1 MKIIFDFT
9 AFLPQATGVD
19 AYLKQLVLHLA
30 KVDRDNQYLLCHN
43 FEDRKL
49 FVGNLPG
56 NFSCHSVSAR
66 PRPVRLAYQQ
76 FLLPALSSAWGAD
89 VVHSPAFI
97 SPFIRGPSHH
107 VLTIHDMTS
116 FSHPQCHNTLRQ
128 SPLYL
133 RLVRSSMKRADV
145 LIAPSEA
152 TRKAILEFMPNLEPD
167 RIHVTPLG
175 IDDEF
180 RPQDP
185 TAVQEMANR
194 LKIPQKY
201 VLFVGTLEPRKNL
214 TTLVESYRQLI
225 KSGDFEEHLVLSGKP
240 GWGYEE
246 LLELTNSPD
255 LRGRVHLTGYVD
267 QEDLPALYS
276 GAKLFVYPSLL
287 EGFGLPP
294 LEAMACGVPTISSLS
309 SSLTENLENAA
320 ILVPPEN
327 IPLLSRTMADLLR
340 DPAQRQQ
347 LKARGLER
355 ARQYRWDETA
365 RQTLCVYQ
373 LALST
378 AR

>member
-1 MKIIFDFT
+1 
-9 AFLPQATGVD
+9 
-19 AYLKQLVLHLA
+19 
-30 KVDRDNQYLLCHN
+30 
-43 FEDRKL
+43 
-49 FVGNLPG
+49 
-56 NFSCHSVSAR
+56 
-66 PRPVRLAYQQ
+66 
-76 FLLPALSSAWGAD
+76 
-89 VVHSPAFI
+89 
-97 SPFIRGPSHH
+97 
-107 VLTIHDMTS
+107 MTS

-267 QEDLPALYS
+267 QEDLPTLYS